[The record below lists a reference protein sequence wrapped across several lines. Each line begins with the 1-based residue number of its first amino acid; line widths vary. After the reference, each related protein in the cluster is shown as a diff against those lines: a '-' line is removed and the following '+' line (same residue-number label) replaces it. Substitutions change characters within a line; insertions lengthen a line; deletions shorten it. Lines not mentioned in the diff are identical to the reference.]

1 MIAIF
6 RNRSKAA
13 SANVALPL
21 LPEGKFKVHSVV
33 TNQDIGTFT
42 KSDWARGVAVR
53 FPDSEPVEILEVTAV
68 K

>member
-1 MIAIF
+1 
-6 RNRSKAA
+6 
-13 SANVALPL
+13 VALPL